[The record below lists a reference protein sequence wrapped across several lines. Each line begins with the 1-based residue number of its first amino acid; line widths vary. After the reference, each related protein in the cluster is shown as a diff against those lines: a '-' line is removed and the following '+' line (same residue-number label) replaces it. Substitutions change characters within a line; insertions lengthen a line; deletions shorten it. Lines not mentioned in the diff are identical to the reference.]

1 MKTKFLLLVPGNLV
15 QDGDEENIAMG
26 RWEDRV
32 GSGWRR
38 VAVESVGE
46 VMENDGVAIRRPL
59 DRFITVETCRFIPV
73 SSVVPAAWQSWFW
86 QLVSEDAP
94 FSWGGN
100 NRTLVTASAFFD
112 HCSAR
117 LDGAGKSQKRRREI
131 TKWLEFVSSLGETY
145 IDLEN

>member
-1 MKTKFLLLVPGNLV
+1 MKTKYLTILPGEMCR
-15 QDGDEENIAMG
+15 DGDEERHNGHWIPAACESFDEPV
-26 RWEDRV
+26 ED
-32 GSGWRR
+32 
-38 VAVESVGE
+38 
-46 VMENDGVAIRRPL
+46 DGVAVRRPL

-73 SSVVPAAWQSWFW
+73 SSVVPAAWRSWFW

-94 FSWGGN
+94 FSWGAN

-117 LDGAGKSQKRRREI
+117 LDDAGESQKRQREI

-145 IDLEN
+145 IDLES